1 MVRTSTL
8 ALAVTLVSLVVAPRA
23 PEAQGRGKAK
33 RAQASAAA
41 GFTPAERDLVVRYYA
56 DHPDAGKRLPPGIA
70 KKLARDRKS
79 TRLNSSHGY
88 ISYAV
93 FCLKKKK

>member
-41 GFTPAERDLVVRYYA
+41 GFTAAERDLVVRYYA
-56 DHPDAGKRLPPGIA
+56 DHPYAGNRLPPGIA
-70 KKLARDRKS
+70 KKTPPRPGETCPAGGARDAAAT
-79 TRLNSSHGY
+79 TRR
-88 ISYAV
+88 I
-93 FCLKKKK
+93 